1 MSFNTDIKK
10 PKLVENKLIKY
21 YNEKNRQKEVK
32 LKIEQDELLQK
43 QLEEQI
49 NNIPPEPI
57 YKKILN
63 PLWEFIKENYGFFII
78 VTLISIL
85 LYVRYIEVS
94 IRKERMKKVIDQI
107 NKQNELDQTQI
118 ENEVTLDTFN
128 F

>member
-21 YNEKNRQKEVK
+21 YNDKNRQKELK
-32 LKIEQDELLQK
+32 LKIEQEDILKK
-43 QLEEQI
+43 QLEEQS
-49 NNIPPEPI
+49 NNTPPEPI
-57 YKKILN
+57 YKKVLN

-94 IRKERMKKVIDQI
+94 RKKERMKNVIDQI
-107 NKQNELDQTQI
+107 NKQNEIEEI
-118 ENEVTLDTFN
+118 ENEVTLDTTN